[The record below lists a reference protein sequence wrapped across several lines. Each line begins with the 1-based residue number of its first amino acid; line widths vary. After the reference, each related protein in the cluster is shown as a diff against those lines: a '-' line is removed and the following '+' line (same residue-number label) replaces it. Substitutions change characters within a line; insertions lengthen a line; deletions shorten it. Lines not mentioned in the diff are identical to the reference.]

1 MKCVSFTLINHVY
14 INLRGRTKALLSLGT
29 GHLLEAIM
37 YFFFLS
43 RKMEK
48 AICRIHINF
57 MGNLKDIGSD
67 FQKEINA
74 KMHMLRL
81 IKNTV
86 STMAIKSTLC

>member
-1 MKCVSFTLINHVY
+1 
-14 INLRGRTKALLSLGT
+14 
-29 GHLLEAIM
+29 
-37 YFFFLS
+37 
-43 RKMEK
+43 MEK